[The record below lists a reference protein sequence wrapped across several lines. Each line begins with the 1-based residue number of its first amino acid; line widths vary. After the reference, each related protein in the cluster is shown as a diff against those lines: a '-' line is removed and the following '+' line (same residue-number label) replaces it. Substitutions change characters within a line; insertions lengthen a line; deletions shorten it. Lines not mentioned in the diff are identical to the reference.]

1 LIAHGARKGSP
12 DPADTE
18 ADGSHPRERTA
29 AERHPGEG
37 PGREGTR
44 SAEVVAFEDAALA
57 FGHHTVWSAANFKLG
72 DGEFV
77 GLIGPNGTGKT
88 SLLRVLLGQLP
99 LATGGAQVL
108 GRPPGRGNPAI
119 GYVPQRRTLAS
130 DLAVRG
136 YDLVLLGLIG
146 HKWGFGPATAAERT
160 AVDEAIASVGA
171 SSYADQPV
179 GLLSGGEQQRLL
191 IAQALLTH
199 PRLLLLD
206 EPLASLDL
214 KSQHEIVHL
223 VESIRRERQM
233 AVILVA
239 HDLNPLLEMLDGI
252 VFILDGR
259 VIAGTLD
266 QVVRS
271 DLLSQL
277 YDTPV
282 HVHVTEDGHRFV
294 VGA

>member
-1 LIAHGARKGSP
+1 LTIPGLERSSLPVRAAAASN
-12 DPADTE
+12 AD
-18 ADGSHPRERTA
+18 
-29 AERHPGEG
+29 
-37 PGREGTR
+37 
-44 SAEVVAFEDAALA
+44 SAVVAFESASVA
-57 FGHHTVWSAANFKLG
+57 FGRRTIWSEANFKITG
-72 DGEFV
+72 GEFV

-88 SLLRVLLGQLP
+88 TLLRVLLGQVP
-99 LATGGAQVL
+99 LAAGRVQVL

-119 GYVPQRRTLAS
+119 GYVPQRRSLAA

-136 YDLVLLGLIG
+136 YDLVLLGLVG
-146 HKWGFGPATAAERT
+146 HRWGFGPASAAERH
-160 AVDEAIASVGA
+160 AVDEALEAVGA
-171 SSYADQPV
+171 SAYADQPV

-191 IAQALLTH
+191 IAQALLTN
-199 PRLLLLD
+199 PKLLLLD

-223 VESIRRERQM
+223 VEAIRTERQM

-252 VFILDGR
+252 VFILNGR
-259 VIAGTLD
+259 VVAGTLD
-266 QVVRS
+266 EVVRS

-277 YDTPV
+277 YETAV
-282 HVHVTEDGHRFV
+282 HVHVTSDGHRFV